1 MKKITIYMEI
11 ANAACDEHGNPQ
23 PAGLSLTIG
32 EPNGEKITGDAYKAI
47 LERITVEDVL
57 KATFLTDMY
66 PSSAC
71 HIIMPQEYKEKYGDD
86 G

>member
-47 LERITVEDVL
+47 LERITVEAVL
-57 KATFLTDMY
+57 GVTFLTDVY
-66 PSSAC
+66 PASAC
-71 HIIMPQEYKEKYGDD
+71 RIIMPQEYKEKYGDR
-86 G
+86 

>member
-32 EPNGEKITGDAYKAI
+32 EPTGEEITVDAYKAI

-57 KATFLTDMY
+57 EKTFLTDMY
-66 PSSAC
+66 PASAC
-71 HIIMPQEYKEKYGDD
+71 RIIMPQEYKEKYGDTA
-86 G
+86 